1 MRRFYRA
8 IGAAGAVAVVTLLG
22 AAPAGASLEGPC
34 EASATFVDG
43 GFTVDP
49 KTTDKVTIP
58 RADDVE
64 WSGSV
69 TVTEERHVDGS
80 VTVKFPPPIG
90 DVTVGDWESE
100 GEKAA
105 NSGTYTYDLPEVLAG
120 FDIPVS
126 GVHHDKGFTCTGS
139 LVVRI
144 DGGGLSSPATLAS
157 LGFTV
162 VSGLGLF
169 LAIRARPL

>member
-1 MRRFYRA
+1 MQRLCRA
-8 IGAAGAVAVVTLLG
+8 IGAAGIVTGLSLLG

-34 EASATFVDG
+34 KASARFTDG

-49 KTTDKVTIP
+49 KTTDEVTIP

-64 WSGSV
+64 WTGSV
-69 TVTEERHVDGS
+69 AVTEKRHVDGS

-105 NSGTYTYDLPEVLAG
+105 SSGTYHYDLPEVLAG

-144 DGGGLSSPATLAS
+144 DGGGISNPATLAS

-162 VSGLGLF
+162 VSALGVL
-169 LAIRARPL
+169 LAIRARPA